1 MKIINV
7 VLLALFCFSGA
18 AFAAGSDELESLR
31 KEAEAGT
38 AGAQFAYA
46 LELVKIE
53 GKAEEAVSWVRKSAD
68 QGLADA
74 QAVLGEIYFDGSFGV
89 TKDIEKAVEWLDKAA
104 LQGQKD
110 AQRYMGIY
118 MWNKA
123 EADTP
128 GGCAWFRLSKSQPN
142 IELCEEEMNP
152 EEKKAAEIRFKELKK
167 RYPY

>member
-1 MKIINV
+1 MKRV
-7 VLLALFCFSGA
+7 YVALLALFYFSGA
-18 AFAAGSDELESLR
+18 AFAAGSDELENLR
-31 KEAEAGT
+31 KKAETGA
-38 AGAQFAYA
+38 AEAQFAYA
-46 LELVKIE
+46 LKLVEIK

-89 TKDIEKAVEWLDKAA
+89 TKDIEKAAELFDKAA

-123 EADTP
+123 EADIP
-128 GGCAWFRLSKSQPN
+128 GGCAWFMLSKSQPN
-142 IELCEEEMNP
+142 IELCEEENP
-152 EEKKAAEIRFKELKK
+152 EEKKAAAIQFEELKK
-167 RYPY
+167 KYPY